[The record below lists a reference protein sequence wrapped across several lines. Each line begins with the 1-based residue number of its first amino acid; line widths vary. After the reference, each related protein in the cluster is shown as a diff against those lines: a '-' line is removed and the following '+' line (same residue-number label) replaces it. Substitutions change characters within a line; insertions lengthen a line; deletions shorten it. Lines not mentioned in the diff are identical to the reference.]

1 MNDEKQTA
9 MAQATRLTQ
18 AGRLSEATALIQRAL
33 GADQQATTTPVPPPP
48 TGRRWLARGNGM
60 KGSPAVGRVL
70 TGLRLPETLGPPEPQ
85 GLASPALSGRFLD
98 ASHTGADGER
108 RYKLYPPSR
117 FSGAP
122 LPLVVMLHG
131 GTQDAQD
138 FAAGTRMNAQAE
150 RGSFLVAYPEQSPAA
165 NQMKYWNWFQPA
177 HQRRGGGEPALIAG
191 ITRDILREYAVDAE
205 QVYVAGFSAGGA
217 MAAVMAATYGDL
229 YAAVGVHSGLAYAAA
244 HDVPSAFAVMK
255 NGPTRDVQLP
265 GDAPPLI
272 VFHGDQDQIVDQV
285 NAGQLVRQWRSTA
298 AGFAESGPST
308 VHGPPVRGCR
318 SYTRL
323 VYPQGAGTPAT
334 EQWVIHGG
342 GHAWSGGDAAA
353 SYSDP
358 LGPDA
363 SAEMTRFFMQ
373 SRT

>member
-1 MNDEKQTA
+1 M
-9 MAQATRLTQ
+9 
-18 AGRLSEATALIQRAL
+18 
-33 GADQQATTTPVPPPP
+33 
-48 TGRRWLARGNGM
+48 
-60 KGSPAVGRVL
+60 
-70 TGLRLPETLGPPEPQ
+70 
-85 GLASPALSGRFLD
+85 
-98 ASHTGADGER
+98 
-108 RYKLYPPSR
+108 
-117 FSGAP
+117 
-122 LPLVVMLHG
+122 
-131 GTQDAQD
+131 
-138 FAAGTRMNAQAE
+138 
-150 RGSFLVAYPEQSPAA
+150 AYPEQSPAA

-342 GHAWSGGDAAA
+342 GHAWSGGDAQRA
-353 SYSDP
+353 
-358 LGPDA
+358 LGPTRPRCVRRDDA
-363 SAEMTRFFMQ
+363 LLHAEPHVILVSSLQGATTAIRPMGGSIFDMLPALKGGCCAGTRERPGPGG
-373 SRT
+373 SRPRRPEG